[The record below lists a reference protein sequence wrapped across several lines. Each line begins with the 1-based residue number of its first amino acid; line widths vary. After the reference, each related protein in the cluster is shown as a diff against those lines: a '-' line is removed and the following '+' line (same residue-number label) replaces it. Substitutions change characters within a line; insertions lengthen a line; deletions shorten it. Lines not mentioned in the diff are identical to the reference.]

1 MNSTTASPRL
11 AGRVALVT
19 GAGQGVGR
27 GIALALAAAGA
38 RVALVGR
45 TASKL
50 DAVAREVEARG
61 SKALALAGDVKD
73 AARLAGVIED
83 TVAAF
88 GGLHVLVNA
97 AQQVPL
103 GPLDEVTDEALEA
116 GWQSGPLATFRL
128 MKRAHPHLARE
139 GGVIINLASSAA
151 LRWDASGYGAYAAVK
166 EAIRQFTR
174 AAACEWARDGIRANV
189 ILPLA
194 NSPAMAGWTAARPE
208 EAAAFTA
215 TVPQGRVG
223 DCEKDIG
230 AFVVTLCSDD
240 SRYVTG
246 QSICVDGGQARL
258 A

>member
-1 MNSTTASPRL
+1 MNTIGQQRRL
-11 AGRVALVT
+11 DGQVALVT

-27 GIALALAAAGA
+27 GIALALAGAGA
-38 RVALVGR
+38 AVALVSR
-45 TASKL
+45 TAAKL
-50 DAVAREVEARG
+50 DVVAREIEARG
-61 SKALALAGDVKD
+61 SRALVLPCDVKD
-73 AARLAGVIED
+73 AAGLAAAVER
-83 TVAAF
+83 TVGALR
-88 GGLHVLVNA
+88 GLQILVNA

-103 GPLDEVTDEALEA
+103 GRLEQVTDEAFEA
-116 GWQSGPLATFRL
+116 GWQSGPLASFRL
-128 MKRAHPHLARE
+128 MKLARPHLAKR

-151 LRWDASGYGAYAAVK
+151 LRWDASGYGAYGAVK
-166 EAIRQFTR
+166 EAIRQLTR
-174 AAACEWARDGIRANV
+174 AAACEWAAEGIRVNT

-194 NSPAMAGWTAARPE
+194 NSPGMQGWTTARPD

-223 DCEKDIG
+223 DCEHDIG

-258 A
+258 G